1 MASLRALRES
11 VLAARAVIVAD
22 LRIDETSRAE
32 PLGRSLKKRTRT
44 TVPERSEPTRVSSR
58 RREAVEV
65 KEARSVSKTVDKVDD
80 DEDYYEVISRKSTRA
95 STTRAPRPGAAAAAS
110 ARAARAAAATEAG
123 AAEDVLIMT
132 PDCLPQIQR
141 VALGGGAS
149 AVAGAAPSPDPLD
162 AATLIKCVV
171 SADTQLRAFV
181 EGPLNQRFVVARSYH
196 EFKPGTSVYTTDGF
210 LVEDS
215 RTGAVYAGRDA
226 HAAVGAERVER
237 KAKMPPPLP
246 PHFRLYLLSR
256 SHTRKLRKGQR
267 FIYALFDAEQ

>member
-1 MASLRALRES
+1 MTSLRALRES
-11 VLAARAVIVAD
+11 VLTARASIIAD
-22 LRIDETSRAE
+22 LMIEHSEPE
-32 PLGRSLKKRTRT
+32 PLGRSLKKRAR
-44 TVPERSEPTRVSSR
+44 PERTGSEPTRVSSR
-58 RREAVEV
+58 RRDAIEM
-65 KEARSVSKTVDKVDD
+65 KDGRSVSKAVVKGDQD
-80 DEDYYEVISRKSTRA
+80 DEDYYEAISRKSARA
-95 STTRAPRPGAAAAAS
+95 SSRAPRPGAAAAAS
-110 ARAARAAAATEAG
+110 ARAARAAAATQAG

-132 PDCLPQIQR
+132 PDCLPQINR
-141 VALGGGAS
+141 VALAKGDAEGAS
-149 AVAGAAPSPDPLD
+149 AAAPAPDPLN

-181 EGPLNQRFVVARSYH
+181 EGPLNQKFVVARSYH